1 MYICRVN
8 KITTLLKL
16 KVYSYF
22 LNFTSIPNLKPTN
35 ICNVQEEVSPLPKKH
50 YIYIGLSSR
59 DMTTLQS
66 LSITKDL
73 THHSVLYNI
82 INNQERSNCTL
93 LAYTLYI
100 IINIKVFWTSDFITQ
115 SGVPYF
121 KNIFA
126 FFNYMHASIK
136 PKAKH
141 KN

>member
-1 MYICRVN
+1 MCSVN

-59 DMTTLQS
+59 DTTTLQS

-100 IINIKVFWTSDFITQ
+100 IINIEVFWNFRFYNTIRCS
-115 SGVPYF
+115 
-121 KNIFA
+121 IFQ
-126 FFNYMHASIK
+126 
-136 PKAKH
+136 KH
-141 KN
+141 FCLL